1 MTTIRSTTSPPL
13 PLAARDRPRPGSRTA
28 VQAVFLERE
37 VEADRRRSLQED
49 LDAVEEHL
57 PPAEANEH
65 ETGVHE
71 VVEELERL
79 GAEALRLLQPI
90 DPKVARLAEGGH
102 IDEQV

>member
-1 MTTIRSTTSPPL
+1 ATIRSTTSTPL
-13 PLAARDRPRPGSRTA
+13 PLAARDRPRPGSRAA
-28 VQAVFLERE
+28 VQPVFLERE

-57 PPAEANEH
+57 PLAEASEH
-65 ETGVHE
+65 EVGVQE

-79 GAEALRLLQPI
+79 GTDALRLLQPI